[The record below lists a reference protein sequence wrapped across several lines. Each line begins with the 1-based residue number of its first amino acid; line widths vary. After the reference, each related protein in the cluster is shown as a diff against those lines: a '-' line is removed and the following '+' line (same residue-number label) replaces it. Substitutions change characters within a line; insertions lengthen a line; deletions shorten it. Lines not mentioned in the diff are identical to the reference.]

1 MAKNFNDKI
10 GSRSPNYTGR
20 NDKIIPNF
28 TSIEGFESVADDAY
42 KIFSDLISDLS
53 KEEQKAI
60 KNSAELKKK
69 YEEAAVKIAQKEY
82 QSKSVAEKLHYLE
95 QQKNADKL
103 KKAELAR
110 AKEVANKTSKNDAER
125 IKALKDIAKEEA
137 KIQKRSKESQKEID
151 RLKKISLDAEMLG
164 LTKSQKKKLA
174 QQKELEDKRKAYEDA
189 KAAYD
194 GSAESERN
202 LAKAKKELDSAEQ
215 REQHKKDME
224 KLRVALSDVVN
235 QMVNSATSVLTE
247 YSGKVSARLQGTDTT
262 FSNIVSTYQ
271 GILTGSPYI
280 QIKNVLS
287 KVAQLS
293 EAGIAYNLELRA
305 FLGTISESIASTF
318 DAANGTLLRLIRL
331 QQADSTDARLGMEAV
346 LTRFLNE
353 MYEDTSYLGNVAD
366 NVRSSI
372 LGASSQLPRDMS
384 QEFEFTVDK
393 WLGSLYSVGASEAFI
408 NSIAQGLNLLGTGD
422 VSALAS
428 NEQLQ
433 TLFAMAASR
442 AGISYPD
449 ILLNGLDAKTTNDLL
464 KSIVEYLGEI
474 AQGTNQVVKSAY
486 GGVYG
491 FNLSDLRSIQN
502 LTTTDIQNISTTNL
516 TYKQAQQ
523 ELQNQLG
530 EVPGRLMM
538 ATLLGNVFENFK
550 WTAGSSIA
558 SDPALYSI
566 YQLAN
571 VMEGSGGIP
580 IPEIMAA
587 GFGIGNLGTISQWL
601 KIVVGSA
608 GLLSSL
614 DNLLSSLGSG
624 FGTDL
629 SAYGYKEYTSRGEGF
644 SGSSSLQV
652 RRTSGQSTSYVA
664 TSSTDDIRSTTAQQ
678 AMEESGAP
686 EEITSGEYKNY
697 RSVEDL
703 FKALIDPFGGDY
715 ISVGDTILHSALRVN
730 GNTSGGSSL
739 EVFDPSTS
747 LLAGA
752 LNNEQ
757 NAVQVSSLDSEK
769 NSVRYDEISVNT
781 ANTVIVLTAILS
793 LLADITG
800 TSNPLTNL
808 PTSSKTQIS
817 SAMNILTGKE
827 QGDMTSAVSSLA
839 QLISDGVRSGIVDA
853 SLGNLFNSNNLPT

>member
-53 KEEQKAI
+53 KEEQKAV

-69 YEEAAVKIAQKEY
+69 YEEASVKIAQKEY
-82 QSKSVAEKLHYLE
+82 QSRSVAEKLHYLE

-103 KKAELAR
+103 KKAELDR
-110 AKEVANKTSKNDAER
+110 AKEVANRNSKNDTER
-125 IKALKDIAKEEA
+125 LKALKDIAKEEA
-137 KIQKRSKESQKEID
+137 IIQKRSKESQKEID
-151 RLKKISLDAEMLG
+151 RLKKISLDAEMIG

-174 QQKELEDKRKAYEDA
+174 QQKELEDRRKAYEDA

-202 LAKAKKELDSAEQ
+202 LAKAKKELDSAEY
-215 REQHKKDME
+215 EAE
-224 KLRVALSDVVN
+224 LRKSLENLASSMANFVDG
-235 QMVNSATSVLTE
+235 MVNSATSVLTE
-247 YSGKVSARLQGTDTT
+247 YSGKVSARLQGTGTT

-271 GILTGSPYI
+271 GILTGSPYV

-305 FLGTISESIASTF
+305 FLGTISENIASTF
-318 DAANGTLLRLIRL
+318 NAANGTLLRLIRL

-353 MYEDTSYLGNVAD
+353 MYEDTSYLSNVAD

-372 LGASSQLPRDMS
+372 LGASSQLTRDMS

-393 WLGSLYSVGASEAFI
+393 WLGSLYSVGASDAFV

-486 GGVYG
+486 GGVFG
-491 FNLSDLRSIQN
+491 FNLSDLRAIQN

-530 EVPGRLMM
+530 EVPGRLTM
-538 ATLLGNVFENFK
+538 AALLGNVLENVK
-550 WTAGSSIA
+550 WTAGSEIA
-558 SDPALYSI
+558 SNPLLFAA
-566 YQLAN
+566 YQAATMLESA
-571 VMEGSGGIP
+571 GGIP
-580 IPEIMAA
+580 IPEISVA
-587 GFGIGNLGTISQWL
+587 GFGIGNLGTIAQWL
-601 KIVVGSA
+601 KLGTA
-608 GLLSSL
+608 GISLLPTFFNLVSSL
-614 DNLLSSLGSG
+614 SNGL
-624 FGTDL
+624 GTDL

-678 AMEESGAP
+678 AMGESGAP

-752 LNNEQ
+752 LNSEQ

-817 SAMNILTGKE
+817 SAMDILTGKE

-853 SLGNLFNSNNLPT
+853 SLGNIFNNNNLPT

>member
-151 RLKKISLDAEMLG
+151 RLEKISLDAEMLG

>member
-69 YEEAAVKIAQKEY
+69 YEKAAVKIAQKEY

-125 IKALKDIAKEEA
+125 IKALEDIAKEEA
-137 KIQKRSKESQKEID
+137 IIQKRSKESQKEID
-151 RLKKISLDAEMLG
+151 RLEKISLDAEMAG
-164 LTKSQKKKLA
+164 LTKRQKKELA

-194 GSAESERN
+194 GSAESEKR
-202 LAKAKKELDSAEQ
+202 LLQAKQEKEYVEQ

-224 KLRVALSDVVN
+224 KLREALSDVVN

-353 MYEDTSYLGNVAD
+353 MYEDTSYLSNVAD
-366 NVRSSI
+366 SVGSSI
-372 LGASSQLPRDMS
+372 LDASSQLTRDMS

-491 FNLSDLRSIQN
+491 FNLSDLRAIQN
-502 LTTTDIQNISTTNL
+502 LTTTDIQNISNTNL

-523 ELQNQLG
+523 ELQSQLG

-558 SDPALYSI
+558 SSPALYSI

-601 KIVVGSA
+601 KIGVGSA

-614 DNLLSSLGSG
+614 LNLLSSLGNG

-664 TSSTDDIRSTTAQQ
+664 TSSTSDIRSTTAQQ

-730 GNTSGGSSL
+730 GTTSGGSSL
-739 EVFDPSTS
+739 EIFDPSTS

-827 QGDMTSAVSSLA
+827 QGDMTSAVSSLS

-853 SLGNLFNSNNLPT
+853 SLGNIFNNNNLPT

>member
-125 IKALKDIAKEEA
+125 IKALEDIAKEEA
-137 KIQKRSKESQKEID
+137 VIQKRSEESQKEIK
-151 RLKKISLDAEMLG
+151 RLKKISLDAEMAG
-164 LTKSQKKKLA
+164 LTKRQKKELA

-194 GSAESERN
+194 GSAESEKR
-202 LAKAKKELDSAEQ
+202 LLQAKQEKEYAEQ
-215 REQHKKDME
+215 REQHKEDMK
-224 KLRVALSDVVN
+224 KLREALSNVVDS
-235 QMVNSATSVLTE
+235 MINSATSVLTE
-247 YSGKVSARLQGTDTT
+247 YSGKVSARLQGTGTT
-262 FSNIVSTYQ
+262 FSNVVSTYQ
-271 GILTGSPYI
+271 GLLTGSPYV

-305 FLGTISESIASTF
+305 FLGTISENIASTF
-318 DAANGTLLRLIRL
+318 DVANGTLLRLIRL

-353 MYEDTSYLGNVAD
+353 MYEDTSYLSNVAD
-366 NVRSSI
+366 SVGSSI
-372 LGASSQLPRDMS
+372 LDASSQLTRDMS

-491 FNLSDLRSIQN
+491 FNLSDLRAIQN
-502 LTTTDIQNISTTNL
+502 LTATDIQNISTTNL

-523 ELQNQLG
+523 ELQSQLE
-530 EVPGRLMM
+530 EVPNRLMM
-538 ATLLGNVFENFK
+538 ATLLGNVFENLK

-558 SDPALYSI
+558 SNPALYSI

-571 VMEGSGGIP
+571 VMGGSGGIP

-587 GFGIGNLGTISQWL
+587 GFGIGNLGTISQWME
-601 KIVVGSA
+601 I
-608 GLLSSL
+608 GLGAASL
-614 DNLLSSLGSG
+614 IPVFGNLLSSLGG
-624 FGTDL
+624 EFGTDL
-629 SAYGYKEYTSRGEGF
+629 SAFGYKEYTSRGEGF

-664 TSSTDDIRSTTAQQ
+664 TSSTSDIRSTTAQQ

-769 NSVRYDEISVNT
+769 NSIRYDEISVNT

-808 PTSSKTQIS
+808 PTSSKSQIS

-853 SLGNLFNSNNLPT
+853 SLGNIFNNNNLPT

>member
-42 KIFSDLISDLS
+42 KIFSDLLSDLS

-82 QSKSVAEKLHYLE
+82 QSKSVAEKLHYQE

-125 IKALKDIAKEEA
+125 IKALEDIAKEEA
-137 KIQKRSKESQKEID
+137 IIQKRSEESQKEIK
-151 RLKKISLDAEMLG
+151 RLKKISLDAEMAG
-164 LTKSQKKKLA
+164 LTKRQKKELA

-194 GSAESERN
+194 GSAESEKR
-202 LAKAKKELDSAEQ
+202 LLQAKQEKEYAEQ

-224 KLRVALSDVVN
+224 KLREALSDVVN

-331 QQADSTDARLGMEAV
+331 QQADSTGARLGMEAV

-353 MYEDTSYLGNVAD
+353 MYEDTSYLSNVAD
-366 NVRSSI
+366 SVGSSI
-372 LGASSQLPRDMS
+372 LDASSQLTRDMS

-491 FNLSDLRSIQN
+491 FNLSDLRAIQN

-558 SDPALYSI
+558 SNPALYSI

-587 GFGIGNLGTISQWL
+587 GFGIGNLGTISQRL
-601 KIVVGSA
+601 KIGVGSA

-614 DNLLSSLGSG
+614 VNLLSSLGSG

-664 TSSTDDIRSTTAQQ
+664 TSSTSDIRSTTAQQ

-703 FKALIDPFGGDY
+703 FKALIDPFGGNY

-730 GNTSGGSSL
+730 GTTSGGSSL
-739 EVFDPSTS
+739 EIFDPSTS

-853 SLGNLFNSNNLPT
+853 SLGNIFNNNNLPT

>member
-69 YEEAAVKIAQKEY
+69 YEEASVKIAQKEY
-82 QSKSVAEKLHYLE
+82 QSRSVAEKLHYLE

-103 KKAELAR
+103 KKAELDR
-110 AKEVANKTSKNDAER
+110 AKEVADRTSKNDAER
-125 IKALKDIAKEEA
+125 LKALKDIAKEEA

-151 RLKKISLDAEMLG
+151 RLKKISLDAEMVG
-164 LTKSQKKKLA
+164 LTKSQKKRLA
-174 QQKELEDKRKAYEDA
+174 QQKELEDRRKAYEDA

-202 LAKAKKELDSAEQ
+202 LAKAKKELDSAEY
-215 REQHKKDME
+215 EAE
-224 KLRVALSDVVN
+224 LRKSLENLASSMANFVDG
-235 QMVNSATSVLTE
+235 MVNSATSVLTE
-247 YSGKVSARLQGTDTT
+247 YSGKVSARLQGTGTT

-271 GILTGSPYI
+271 GILTGSPYV

-305 FLGTISESIASTF
+305 FLGTISENIASTF

-353 MYEDTSYLGNVAD
+353 MYEDTSYLSNVAD

-372 LGASSQLPRDMS
+372 LGASSQLTRDMS

-393 WLGSLYSVGASEAFI
+393 WLGSLYSVGASDAFV

-486 GGVYG
+486 GGVFG
-491 FNLSDLRSIQN
+491 FNLSDLRAIQN

-530 EVPGRLMM
+530 EVPGRLTM
-538 ATLLGNVFENFK
+538 AALLGNVLENVK
-550 WTAGSSIA
+550 WTAGSEIA
-558 SDPALYSI
+558 SNPLLFAA
-566 YQLAN
+566 YQAATMLESA
-571 VMEGSGGIP
+571 GGIP
-580 IPEIMAA
+580 IPEISVA
-587 GFGIGNLGTISQWL
+587 GFGIGNLGTIAQWL
-601 KIVVGSA
+601 KLGTA
-608 GLLSSL
+608 GISLLPTFFNLVSSL
-614 DNLLSSLGSG
+614 SNGL
-624 FGTDL
+624 GTDL

-678 AMEESGAP
+678 AMGESGAP

-752 LNNEQ
+752 LNSEQ

-817 SAMNILTGKE
+817 SAMDILTGKE

-853 SLGNLFNSNNLPT
+853 SLGNIFNNNNLPT

>member
-82 QSKSVAEKLHYLE
+82 QSKSVAEKLHYQE

-103 KKAELAR
+103 KKAELER

-125 IKALKDIAKEEA
+125 IRALEDIAKEEA
-137 KIQKRSKESQKEID
+137 VIQKRSEESQKEIK
-151 RLKKISLDAEMLG
+151 RLKKISLDAEMAG
-164 LTKSQKKKLA
+164 LTKRQKKELA

-194 GSAESERN
+194 GSAESEKR
-202 LAKAKKELDSAEQ
+202 LLQAKQEKEYAEQ

-224 KLRVALSDVVN
+224 KLRGALSDVVN

-305 FLGTISESIASTF
+305 FLGTISENIASTF

-353 MYEDTSYLGNVAD
+353 MYEDTSYLSNVAD
-366 NVRSSI
+366 SVGSSI
-372 LGASSQLPRDMS
+372 LDASSQLTRDMS

-491 FNLSDLRSIQN
+491 FNLSDLRAIQN

-523 ELQNQLG
+523 ELQSQLG

-558 SDPALYSI
+558 SNPALYSI

-580 IPEIMAA
+580 IPEIMMA

-601 KIVVGSA
+601 KIGVGSA

-614 DNLLSSLGSG
+614 GNLLSSLGSG

-664 TSSTDDIRSTTAQQ
+664 TSSTNDIRSTTAQQ

-703 FKALIDPFGGDY
+703 FKALIDPFGGEY

-730 GNTSGGSSL
+730 GTTGGGSSL
-739 EVFDPSTS
+739 EIFDPSTS

-853 SLGNLFNSNNLPT
+853 SLSNIFNNNNLPT

>member
-1 MAKNFNDKI
+1 MAKDFNDKI

-20 NDKIIPNF
+20 NDKIVPNF
-28 TSIEGFESVADDAY
+28 TSIEGFESVADEAY
-42 KIFSDLISDLS
+42 KIFSNIISDLS

-60 KNSAELKKK
+60 RNSAELKKK

-82 QSKSVAEKLHYLE
+82 QSKSVAEKLHYQE

-103 KKAELAR
+103 RQAELQR
-110 AKEVANKTSKNDAER
+110 AKEVANATSKNDTER
-125 IKALKDIAKEEA
+125 IKALEDIAKEEA
-137 KIQKRSKESQKEID
+137 VIQKRSEESQKEIK
-151 RLKKISLDAEMLG
+151 RLKKISLDAEMAG
-164 LTKSQKKKLA
+164 LTKRQKKELA

-194 GSAESERN
+194 GSAESEKRLN
-202 LAKAKKELDSAEQ
+202 QAKKELDKAEY
-215 REQHKKDME
+215 E
-224 KLRVALSDVVN
+224 KELRKSLENLASSMANFVDS
-235 QMVNSATSVLTE
+235 MVSSATSVLTE
-247 YSGKVSARLQGTDTT
+247 YSGKVSARLQGTGTT

-271 GILTGSPYI
+271 GILTGSPYV

-305 FLGTISESIASTF
+305 FLGTISENIASTF
-318 DAANGTLLRLIRL
+318 DVANGTLLRLIRL

-353 MYEDTSYLGNVAD
+353 MYEDTSYLSNVAD
-366 NVRSSI
+366 SVGSSI
-372 LGASSQLPRDMS
+372 LDASSQLTRDMS

-491 FNLSDLRSIQN
+491 FNLSDLRAIQN
-502 LTTTDIQNISTTNL
+502 LTATDIQNISTTTL
-516 TYKQAQQ
+516 TYQQAQQ
-523 ELQNQLG
+523 ELQSQLS
-530 EVPGRLMM
+530 EVPGRLTM
-538 ATLLGNVFENFK
+538 AALLGNVLENVK
-550 WTAGSSIA
+550 WTAGSEIA
-558 SDPALYSI
+558 SNPLLFAA
-566 YQLAN
+566 YQAATMLESA
-571 VMEGSGGIP
+571 GGIP
-580 IPEIMAA
+580 IPEISIA
-587 GFGIGNLGTISQWL
+587 GFGIGNLGTVAQWL
-601 KIVVGSA
+601 KLGTA
-608 GLLSSL
+608 GISLLPTFL
-614 DNLLSSLGSG
+614 NLASSLGNG
-624 FGTDL
+624 LGTDL
-629 SAYGYKEYTSRGEGF
+629 SAFGYKEYTSRGEGF

-664 TSSTDDIRSTTAQQ
+664 TSSTSDIRSTTAQQ

-730 GNTSGGSSL
+730 GTTSGGSSL
-739 EVFDPSTS
+739 EIFDPSTS

-757 NAVQVSSLDSEK
+757 NAVQVSSLDSEQ
-769 NSVRYDEISVNT
+769 NSIRYDEISVNT

-793 LLADITG
+793 LLADMTG

-808 PTSSKTQIS
+808 PTSSKSQIS

-853 SLGNLFNSNNLPT
+853 SLGNVFSNNNLPT

>member
-1 MAKNFNDKI
+1 MTKNFNDKI

-28 TSIEGFESVADDAY
+28 TSIEGFESVADAAY
-42 KIFSDLISDLS
+42 KVFSDLISDLS

-69 YEEAAVKIAQKEY
+69 YEEASVKIAQKEY
-82 QSKSVAEKLHYLE
+82 QSKSVAEKLHYQE

-103 KKAELAR
+103 KKAELER

-125 IKALKDIAKEEA
+125 IKALEDIAKEEA
-137 KIQKRSKESQKEID
+137 VIQKRSEESQKEIK
-151 RLKKISLDAEMLG
+151 RLKKLSLDAEMAG
-164 LTKSQKKKLA
+164 LTKRQKKELA

-194 GSAESERN
+194 GSAESERS
-202 LAKAKKELDSAEQ
+202 LTQAKKELDKAEY
-215 REQHKKDME
+215 EE
-224 KLRVALSDVVN
+224 KLRKSLENLASSMANFVDG
-235 QMVNSATSVLTE
+235 MVNSATSVLTE

-305 FLGTISESIASTF
+305 FLGTISENIASTF

-353 MYEDTSYLGNVAD
+353 MYEDTSYLSNVAD
-366 NVRSSI
+366 SVGSSI
-372 LGASSQLPRDMS
+372 LDASSQLTRDMS

-474 AQGTNQVVKSAY
+474 AQGTNQAVKSAY

-491 FNLSDLRSIQN
+491 FNLSDLRAIQN

-530 EVPGRLMM
+530 EVPGRLTM
-538 ATLLGNVFENFK
+538 AALLGNVLENVK
-550 WTAGSSIA
+550 WTAGSEIA
-558 SDPALYSI
+558 SNPLLFAA
-566 YQLAN
+566 YQAATMLDSA
-571 VMEGSGGIP
+571 GGIP
-580 IPEIMAA
+580 IPEISVA
-587 GFGIGNLGTISQWL
+587 GFGIGNLGTVAQWL
-601 KIVVGSA
+601 KLGTA
-608 GLLSSL
+608 GISLLTTFFNLASSL
-614 DNLLSSLGSG
+614 SNGL
-624 FGTDL
+624 GTDL

-664 TSSTDDIRSTTAQQ
+664 TSSTSDIRSTTAQQ

-730 GNTSGGSSL
+730 GTTSGGSSL

-839 QLISDGVRSGIVDA
+839 QLISDGVRSGIVGA
-853 SLGNLFNSNNLPT
+853 SLGNIFNNNSLPT